1 MSDSQA
7 PPKSE
12 QIPCPLSH
20 LLLALVAVAP
30 AVITVPANL
39 NIVLTAA
46 ITVWVG
52 SKRSVKD
59 TPPEESM
66 TRTVRSCSRYQGLFS
81 LNCFDRLQA
90 WPHFF
95 CSPFH
100 FTHLFYQPSGNM
112 STSQRHPACL
122 PGCLKIPSGGQRCP
136 VRSLHHLQDSAQKPC
151 QPCSGWLLCA
161 AGSPG
166 SDSNTA
172 ALH

>member
-7 PPKSE
+7 PPESE
-12 QIPCPLSH
+12 QIPCPFSH

-66 TRTVRSCSRYQGLFS
+66 TRTVGGTKAYPLSLAAMTYYTPLTRCFQSHRVSLKLSSSTLLQPISRLPLYS
-81 LNCFDRLQA
+81 
-90 WPHFF
+90 
-95 CSPFH
+95 
-100 FTHLFYQPSGNM
+100 
-112 STSQRHPACL
+112 ACL
-122 PGCLKIPSGGQRCP
+122 PGCFEIPSCGQRCP
-136 VRSLHHLQDSAQKPC
+136 VWPLHHLQDSSQEPC
-151 QPCSGWLLCA
+151 QSRPSWLLCA
-161 AGSPG
+161 VGSPG
-166 SDSNTA
+166 SDSNIA